1 MQAIARVLAMM
12 PVSYHL
18 HIHSDSQ
25 SSIRAI
31 DAYHDECNERRRMRM
46 SARPLLQLI
55 DHLMSVRTA
64 AGGQTQLTHVAAHT
78 TGTDRDSVGNRL
90 ADYQANLSRNC
101 KHGRGTPIS
110 LVELPLHECEHHMHM
125 MDDRDGHGMQ
135 VINDMRSSA
144 NIRLRAL
151 MLSHW
156 KSIDNQGA
164 FACDGMIEL
173 GRVIMSNGG
182 GHGASPLHQSTLVH
196 VATNS
201 LHYYF
206 PAARG
211 SRLTELVCAC
221 GAICTIS
228 HLQACNIDR
237 HHAQLHRSIITYLST
252 TSCSPVW
259 LIKNTGTTM
268 SSMMSSLFPTPHT
281 PHTHGDDI
289 DFTLDDIAHH
299 RTLMMIGAFTTT
311 QSNAAAKALGIVDSN
326 DVRDVMSRIRQLCLE
341 HIGNLYTRMIH
352 RALALAMP

>member
-1 MQAIARVLAMM
+1 MRIAMSAT
-12 PVSYHL
+12 
-18 HIHSDSQ
+18 SDSACACRLTVTAAHR
-25 SSIRAI
+25 SPIVSANSVWRSDAI
-31 DAYHDECNERRRMRM
+31 DARRSTHHR
-46 SARPLLQLI
+46 
-55 DHLMSVRTA
+55 
-64 AGGQTQLTHVAAHT
+64 GGS
-78 TGTDRDSVGNRL
+78 DSVGNRL

-101 KHGRGTPIS
+101 KHGHGTPVS
-110 LVELPLHECEHHMHM
+110 LVELPLHECERHMHM

-135 VINDMRSSA
+135 IINDMRSSA
-144 NIRLRAL
+144 NKQLRAL

-156 KSIDNQGA
+156 KGIDNQGA

-173 GRVIMSNGG
+173 GRVIMSNANG
-182 GHGASPLHQSTLVH
+182 GHGSSSLHQSTLVH

-252 TSCSPVW
+252 TSCSPAW

-281 PHTHGDDI
+281 LHHTWRRHR
-289 DFTLDDIAHH
+289 FHSRRHRH
-299 RTLMMIGAFTTT
+299 RTPPHADDDRCIHHNTIERRSESA
-311 QSNAAAKALGIVDSN
+311 
-326 DVRDVMSRIRQLCLE
+326 RSRRFERC
-341 HIGNLYTRMIH
+341 
-352 RALALAMP
+352 A